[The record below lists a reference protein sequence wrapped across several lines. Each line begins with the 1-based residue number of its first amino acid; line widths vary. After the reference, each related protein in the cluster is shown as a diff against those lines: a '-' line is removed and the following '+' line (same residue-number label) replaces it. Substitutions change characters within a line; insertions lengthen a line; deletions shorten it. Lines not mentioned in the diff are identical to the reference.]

1 MMRGAKVDE
10 KDVKETK
17 GDTSR
22 GLSFNFALHLARESI
37 VHY

>member
-1 MMRGAKVDE
+1 MRDAKVDE
-10 KDVKETK
+10 EETK

-22 GLSFNFALHLARESI
+22 GSSFNFALHLARESI